1 MTTTESEFQDAHAEK
16 QAALGYIMEAW
27 FDARHDGIEPEAIA
41 NAALFAA
48 LSDLV
53 TIYGEEPVVKFAEG
67 LADRVR
73 QGEFTLDRVTQ

>member
-1 MTTTESEFQDAHAEK
+1 MANSNEFPETATERE
-16 QAALGYIMEAW
+16 AALGYIMEAW

-48 LSDLV
+48 FSDLV
-53 TIYGEEPVVKFAEG
+53 TIYGEQPVIEFADG

-73 QGEFTLDRVTQ
+73 RGEFTLNRVTQ

>member
-1 MTTTESEFQDAHAEK
+1 MTSWKDAPDTMSEKE
-16 QAALGYIMEAW
+16 AALGYIMEAW

-53 TIYGEEPVVKFAEG
+53 TIYGEQPVIEFADG

>member
-1 MTTTESEFQDAHAEK
+1 MPDSATDYELSNSKE
-16 QAALGYIMEAW
+16 AALGYIMEAW
-27 FDARHDGIEPEAIA
+27 FEAKQDGIEPEAIA

-53 TIYGEEPVVKFAEG
+53 TIYGEIPVVEFAEG

-73 QGEFTLDRVTQ
+73 RGEFTLHKVTQ

>member
-1 MTTTESEFQDAHAEK
+1 MTSESELQDASAEK

-48 LSDLV
+48 LSDLIS
-53 TIYGEEPVVKFAEG
+53 TYGEEPVVEFAAG
-67 LADRVR
+67 LVDRIR
-73 QGEFTLDRVTQ
+73 QGEFTIDRVTQ